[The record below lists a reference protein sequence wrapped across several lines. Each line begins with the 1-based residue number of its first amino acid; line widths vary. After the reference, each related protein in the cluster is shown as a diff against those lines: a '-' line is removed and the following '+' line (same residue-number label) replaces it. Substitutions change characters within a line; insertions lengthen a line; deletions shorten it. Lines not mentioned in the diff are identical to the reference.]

1 MKNRKLLYLA
11 LLVSLSLYL
20 TGCFPASRTE
30 EDDKETTETTE
41 ENKEENKEVTEIEDV
56 GEADGA
62 KIMTIAKTERE
73 REMYSPKKD
82 TTYLYWLN
90 NRLALLKGS
99 TKCNI
104 FALNVLYKSGFKTPT
119 ENALCRDLVNTDNFK
134 DILPVIG
141 VQDISS
147 AKKGDLIVWK
157 GHVII
162 FESLVKSKKDTYCMA
177 WWAGTS
183 QKDNGDNIKNNV
195 IYGKYKISGSY
206 VVRRPVKK

>member
-1 MKNRKLLYLA
+1 MKTRKLLYLT
-11 LLVSLSLYL
+11 LFLSSLGLYM

-30 EDDKETTETTE
+30 DDDKETTETTE
-41 ENKEENKEVTEIEDV
+41 PKEENPEVTNDV
-56 GEADGA
+56 DKGDGA
-62 KIMTIAKTERE
+62 KIMNIASKERE
-73 REMYSPKKD
+73 KEMYSPQKD
-82 TTYLYWLN
+82 STYLYWLN
-90 NRLALLKGS
+90 NRLAMLKGF

-104 FALNVLYKSGFKTPT
+104 FALNVLYKSGYKTPV
-119 ENALCRDLVNTDNFK
+119 ENTLCRDLVDTERFT
-134 DILPVIG
+134 DILPVVG
-141 VQDISS
+141 VKDATN

-162 FESLVKSKKDTYCMA
+162 FESLVAIKNDLYAMA

-206 VVRRPVKK
+206 IVRRPVKK